1 MAFRN
6 RLPDPVSVVVMDV
19 PEASAVT
26 AALDDSVSRTG
37 TTTRPG
43 VSYLLLPREE
53 ADRRLRTGRAVL
65 VIEPRSDSE
74 LVYHLDPTR
83 PEALAARFAVDD
95 ALQRHRGRKDP
106 VVTTVDPVTEHGAR
120 YIDFLIPGLLAMNT
134 MGGGLWGIGFL
145 IVNFRI
151 MKLLK
156 RFVATPMPRHNFLLA
171 VLGARLTFLLPD
183 VSILLGMGV
192 LLFQMPIRG
201 NLLLVALLEV
211 VGALAFAG
219 LGLLVAAR
227 SQSTEAVSGLIN
239 LINLPMTLL
248 CGVLFPYE
256 RFPEAIH
263 GFIRALP
270 LTQLVDALRK
280 VLLEGAGL
288 AEVSGSLAI
297 LAAWAVGTFLI
308 ALRAFR
314 WT

>member
-1 MAFRN
+1 
-6 RLPDPVSVVVMDV
+6 
-19 PEASAVT
+19 
-26 AALDDSVSRTG
+26 
-37 TTTRPG
+37 
-43 VSYLLLPREE
+43 
-53 ADRRLRTGRAVL
+53 
-65 VIEPRSDSE
+65 
-74 LVYHLDPTR
+74 
-83 PEALAARFAVDD
+83 
-95 ALQRHRGRKDP
+95 
-106 VVTTVDPVTEHGAR
+106 
-120 YIDFLIPGLLAMNT
+120 MNT